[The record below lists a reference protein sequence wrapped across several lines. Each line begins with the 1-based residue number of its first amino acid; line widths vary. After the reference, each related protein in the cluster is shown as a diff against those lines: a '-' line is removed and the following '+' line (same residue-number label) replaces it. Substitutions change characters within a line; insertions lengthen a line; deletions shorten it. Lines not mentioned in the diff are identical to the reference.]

1 MAFNKETGS
10 SAGKKSKRGSSKEV
24 KEIRE
29 VFSELLNDNKDK
41 LQGWIDEVGETDPA
55 KAIDLLIKLTSFVLP
70 KFRQV
75 DYQMA
80 NDNIINVIDLGPG
93 TKPEP
98 ELDYSKLKEE
108 TLRDLIDNGFR

>member
-1 MAFNKETGS
+1 MAFNKETAS
-10 SAGKKSKRGSSKEV
+10 SAGKKSKRGSGKEV

-75 DYQMA
+75 EYVIP
-80 NDNIINVIDLGPG
+80 NDVNLEEE
-93 TKPEP
+93 K

-108 TLRDLIDNGFR
+108 TLRDLVDNGFS